1 MPEEFLSA
9 NKSIKDPIIIN
20 PQGDTPEKG
29 WKSCQDY
36 VESCGGL
43 AYPDGDA
50 NLRAAAGADPG
61 CCSCPNCHQYFWA
74 FGRIIQCSECGFQF
88 PTDWW
93 PMYSYGVGDAQTL
106 NGAREFPDE
115 GFKDILITGIQQRM
129 PQRIQ
134 HPYYR
139 YGLEHPVL
147 DAWKEHDQLPW
158 KEIMGTAS
166 V

>member
-1 MPEEFLSA
+1 MPEEFLSE
-9 NKSIKDPIIIN
+9 NSSIKDPIIID
-20 PQGDTPEKG
+20 PPRDTPERG

-43 AYPDGDA
+43 TYPDGEV

-61 CCSCPNCHQYFWA
+61 CCTCPNCHQYFWA
-74 FGRIIQCSECGFQF
+74 FGRVLQCTECGFQF
-88 PTDWW
+88 ESDWW
-93 PMYSYGVGDAQTL
+93 AMYSYGVGDAKTL
-106 NGAREFPDE
+106 SDPTKFDGAEFRQRIID
-115 GFKDILITGIQQRM
+115 GINARM

-139 YGLEHPVL
+139 YGFEHPVV
-147 DAWKEHDQLPW
+147 DAWAEHDKLPW
-158 KEIMGTAS
+158 KQIMET